1 MGDCDNRC
9 HILDTIISGMFHAL
23 SSFTRRKYFATYFI
37 DVILHR
43 MLYNPDL
50 SPNPVVGDE
59 SGIIKLSISVG
70 CYFYLIELAFA
81 NLKYRVHL
89 KKFKISFLGML

>member
-1 MGDCDNRC
+1 MGDCNNRC
-9 HILDTIISGMFHAL
+9 HILDTTISGMFYAL

-43 MLYNPDL
+43 MQYNPDL

-59 SGIIKLSISVG
+59 SGIIKFSIFVG
-70 CYFYLIELAFA
+70 CYFYLTELAFA
-81 NLKYRVHL
+81 NLKYI
-89 KKFKISFLGML
+89 K

>member
-1 MGDCDNRC
+1 METSDNCC
-9 HILDTIISGMFHAL
+9 HIIDSVISRLFHAL